1 MIICLMNCNGE
12 RRLTDR
18 HGPGGAVRVLVHDAI
33 ALRRVVGDDE
43 ERVEAAE
50 QVEPS

>member
-1 MIICLMNCNGE
+1 MNCDGE

-18 HGPGGAVRVLVHDAI
+18 HVPGGAVRVLVHDAI
-33 ALRRVVGDDE
+33 SLALRRVGDDE